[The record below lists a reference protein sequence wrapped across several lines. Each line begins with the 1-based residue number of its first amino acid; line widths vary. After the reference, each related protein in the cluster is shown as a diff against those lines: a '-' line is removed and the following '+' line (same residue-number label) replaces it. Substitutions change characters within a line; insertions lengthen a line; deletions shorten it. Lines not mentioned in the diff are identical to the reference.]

1 MTKWGGPS
9 DETEKGDPV
18 LQQEWHDKDLSLLKR
33 HKRLEK
39 AKLLQ
44 PFNDNGDIQE
54 LVAIPHC
61 NWSTSIHLYRLCF
74 FKY

>member
-1 MTKWGGPS
+1 MKPK
-9 DETEKGDPV
+9 KGDPV
-18 LQQEWHDKDLSLLKR
+18 LQQEWHDKDPSLLKR

-61 NWSTSIHLYRLCF
+61 N
-74 FKY
+74 